1 MPMDQ
6 IIPKA
11 KAPSINDSSEANYG
25 FYARPM
31 TSKLLAAMELSKNYI
46 RGEND
51 YLYYEQNGKNHRV
64 LDLTGG
70 YGANLLG
77 HRHPRLLQKIEQWYN
92 EGTPSLTQ
100 GSLRKSSGDLAKR
113 ISETLQAE
121 TGEGPWV
128 TTLSNSGTEAVEAA
142 LKHSLLFFQNKLVSL
157 EQEIIKE
164 MNLAI
169 IKIKRAE
176 PTLQRRWLAKLR
188 KDLLEKSST
197 LKMSEERKSYIY
209 HQIAHLHELEELVE
223 FIKEINTLQLSQK
236 PQFVAL
242 ERAYHG
248 KTMGAL
254 ALTYNESFRNPFY
267 LDASNNQSTHFIS
280 QHLDA
285 VAMSEFFQSTLQ
297 DLIFLSDSTD
307 GISWSKHSF
316 SLIAAAF
323 VEPIQGEAGVVP
335 VSYSFLALLKKFSL
349 QEDFLLVFDEIQAGM
364 YRTGTLASGSH
375 SDITADTYIFSK
387 SLGGGMAKIAATTII
402 KRKYIEEFGLLH
414 TSTFAEDDFSS
425 LIALEVLNIL
435 QDEHSPLGE
444 GMKTADYLWV
454 RLDSVRNLFPEIIK
468 DLRGK
473 GLMLAIEFNDLF
485 TSMGFEFKTI
495 CDAKMQGYMIASA
508 LLNKEGIR
516 MNPSLSNNLTLRI
529 APSLFINHIQIEE
542 FITGLINVCQAL
554 HFKNIQ
560 YFLSAMYPNET
571 VTNERTRSID
581 VKYEPGQRPLAVFLC
596 HLIDEDHIRKVTKAL
611 NQLPG
616 PKLLEKLA
624 LTKEMAEFKI
634 YHAQTLRD
642 INNNEMDII
651 MLGVPVT
658 SEELKKTFTS
668 KKRYQVIQKV
678 QNAVDFAKELGANTV
693 GLGQFTSIVSG
704 NGLYLNPRG
713 MNLTTGNAYTIAL
726 TVQSALRSANE
737 KNVDLANAH
746 VALIGAAG
754 NIMSVASALMMDKVG
769 KVSLIHHSPIATS
782 LKYQEAVKRII
793 NETLASSSTNKITQ
807 TIKQFWQAD
816 VDLMEFLNI
825 PEVKEVFNVS
835 SNVLDIKEAEIVLS
849 GASASSGFLTLDLF
863 KQDAVVVD
871 VAVPPSIKPELLNKI
886 KTDRPDL
893 TYHMG
898 GIAKLPQAQ
907 TIDLFLL
914 PLEENESYACMAETF
929 SLGFSGEKNF
939 LNIGDLNKNI
949 VLDVERIAEKV
960 GFRLGRV
967 KEQSSL

>member
-1 MPMDQ
+1 MDQ
-6 IIPKA
+6 LTPKA
-11 KAPSINDSSEANYG
+11 KSSLIKDSSEANYG
-25 FYARPM
+25 FYARPL
-31 TSKLLAAMELSKNYI
+31 TSKLLATMELSKNYL

-51 YLYYEQNGKNHRV
+51 YLYYEQDGKTHRV

-77 HRHPRLLQKIEQWYN
+77 HRHPRLLQKIEEWSSM
-92 EGTPSLTQ
+92 GTPSLTQ
-100 GSLRKSSGDLAKR
+100 GSLRKASGDLARK

-121 TGEGPWV
+121 TLEGPWI

-142 LKHSLLFFQNKLVSL
+142 IKHSLLYFQKKLINL
-157 EQEIIKE
+157 EQEITKE

-176 PTLQRRWLAKLR
+176 PALQRKWLMKLR

-197 LKMSEERKSYIY
+197 FKMSEERKSYIY
-209 HQIAHLHELEELVE
+209 HQIANLHELDEVVK
-223 FIKEINTLQLSQK
+223 FIKEINTLQLAQR
-236 PQFVAL
+236 PHFVAL
-242 ERAYHG
+242 EKAYHG
-248 KTMGAL
+248 KTMGSL
-254 ALTYNESFRNPFY
+254 SLTYNESFRNPFY
-267 LDASNNQSTHFIS
+267 LDSANNQQTHFIS
-280 QHLDA
+280 QHMDA
-285 VAMSEFFQSTLQ
+285 VALDEFFKTTLQ
-297 DLIFLSDSTD
+297 DLIFLSNTSEGVIWT
-307 GISWSKHSF
+307 KHSF

-323 VEPIQGEAGVVP
+323 VEPIQGEAGVIP

-349 QEDFLLVFDEIQAGM
+349 QEDFLLIFDEIQAGM
-364 YRTGTLASGSH
+364 YRTGLLASGSH

-387 SLGGGMAKIAATTII
+387 SLGGGLAKIAATSVI

-425 LIALEVLNIL
+425 LIALEVLSIL
-435 QDEHSPLGE
+435 QEENSPLE
-444 GMKTADYLWV
+444 DGMRTADYLWA
-454 RLDSVRNLFPEIIK
+454 RLDWVRNLFPEVIK
-468 DLRGK
+468 DIRGK
-473 GLMLAIEFNDLF
+473 GLMLAIEFNDAFL
-485 TSMGFEFKTI
+485 SMGFEFKTI

-508 LLNKEGIR
+508 LLNKESVR

-529 APSLFINHIQIEE
+529 APSLYINHIQIEE
-542 FITGLINVCQAL
+542 FITGLVNVCKAL
-554 HFKNIQ
+554 HFKDIQ
-560 YFLSAMYPNET
+560 YFLSAMYPNE
-571 VTNERTRSID
+571 VIGNEKTKD
-581 VKYEPGQRPLAVFLC
+581 VDIKFEPGKRPLAVFLC
-596 HLIDEDHIRKVTKAL
+596 HLIDEEHIRGVTKAL

-624 LTKEMAEFKI
+624 QTKELAEFKI
-634 YHAQTLRD
+634 YHVQTLKD
-642 INNNEMDII
+642 QHHNEMDII

-658 SEELKKTFTS
+658 SEELKKTFIS

-713 MNLTTGNAYTIAL
+713 MNLTTGNAYTISL
-726 TVQSALRSANE
+726 TVQSALRSAQE
-737 KNVDLANAH
+737 KNVDLENAH

-754 NIMSVASALMMDKVG
+754 NIMSVATALMMDKVG
-769 KVSLIHHSPIATS
+769 KVTLLHHSPIESS
-782 LKYQEAVKRII
+782 LKYQEAVKRIL
-793 NETLASSSTNKITQ
+793 NEALESKANNKLTQ
-807 TIKQFWQAD
+807 IIKKNWTAKA
-816 VDLMEFLNI
+816 DLMEFLNRE
-825 PEVKEVFNVS
+825 EVKSCFNAS
-835 SNVLDIKEAEIVLS
+835 TNVHDIKDAEIVLS
-849 GASASSGFLTLDLF
+849 GASASAGFLTLDLF
-863 KQDAVVVD
+863 KNNAVVVD
-871 VAVPPSIKPELLNKI
+871 VAVPPSIKPELINRI

-898 GIAKLPQAQ
+898 GIAKLPQKQ

-949 VLDVERIAEKV
+949 VLEVERIAAKV
-960 GFRLGRV
+960 GFTLGRI